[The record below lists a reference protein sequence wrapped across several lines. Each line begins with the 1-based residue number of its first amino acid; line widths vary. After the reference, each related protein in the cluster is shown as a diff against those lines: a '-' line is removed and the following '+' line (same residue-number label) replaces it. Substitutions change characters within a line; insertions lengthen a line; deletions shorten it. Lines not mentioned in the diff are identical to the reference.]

1 MMSRLLIKLRHREV
15 KPLTDLRNTEIAI
28 LVETRLEFI
37 FGSSWVNVTWD
48 AQQRQLFTRVQI
60 R

>member
-1 MMSRLLIKLRHREV
+1 MLIKLRHREV